1 MVCLQ
6 VCIWTPWIPSVH
18 GGQKS
23 VSDPT
28 RRELQVVLSCHVGA
42 GNRTRAERAFN
53 CWVIS
58 PAPRQHWRLG
68 VMTMTASL
76 DARSWS
82 RGIFLEFETSLPYLP
97 RLRPTKTKRKKGGP
111 SSHNC
116 AGLPCA
122 LCNPLHT
129 SYTHTHRRNNNNT
142 NGKMSFK
149 RGGLVLLYSPEL
161 WWRLA
166 CHFSHAYG
174 IISVCITPRTW
185 ISGLEISCQQCKHS
199 QLEWPNKNTLPTQE
213 SPVAN

>member
-97 RLRPTKTKRKKGGP
+97 RLRPTKTKRKKEDP
-111 SSHNC
+111 AHITVLASPV
-116 AGLPCA
+116 LYVIP
-122 LCNPLHT
+122 
-129 SYTHTHRRNNNNT
+129 YTHRTPIHTDATTTTLMVRCLLKGEDSCFFILR
-142 NGKMSFK
+142 SY
-149 RGGLVLLYSPEL
+149 GGDSLVISPML
-161 WWRLA
+161 M
-166 CHFSHAYG
+166 
-174 IISVCITPRTW
+174 V
-185 ISGLEISCQQCKHS
+185 
-199 QLEWPNKNTLPTQE
+199 
-213 SPVAN
+213 